1 MTPSGKGVSSTFLL
15 QQCDVTHSA
24 VGPPATRCLCRAR
37 MMGVMGAVGHVPK
50 LVAVRVRFAD
60 LRTVQPTGSTGS
72 PTPAHR
78 H

>member
-1 MTPSGKGVSSTFLL
+1 MTPSGKGAFSMFFLL
-15 QQCDVTHSA
+15 QRDATHSA

-37 MMGVMGAVGHVPK
+37 MVGVVGAVGHVPK